1 MSIQSTIDQG
11 VNNINNMGAS
21 LKPLQQPMKVLSGLP
36 TQVLLGPQYD
46 YTGEMSAPSE
56 IGIRLGDG
64 SWGGIQRAIG
74 GIDYYGD
81 ALGYGTSTGFA
92 KGAGQEQ
99 HPMGLNFFVKTG
111 GTCSNGA
118 DMYDYVSTIPTGVP
132 GRLGNEIKKTLG
144 VNLQGLA
151 PGIMDDAL
159 AALNPLPM
167 FDAMAGTG
175 FAKCKKI
182 SLPVGDINGAL
193 RSRNAD
199 VTTPWIDTA
208 TTKVFYQNGKPYE
221 THWVFDSW
229 ISADEYNST
238 SKTYPIKD
246 AKGNVVE
253 SFCGGGPQTGLGE
266 ITRTSALLLGA
277 LGLGLALV
285 YAAKH

>member
-1 MSIQSTIDQG
+1 MSLQDTIDKG
-11 VNNINNMGAS
+11 VNSINNMGNN
-21 LKPLQQPMKVLSGLP
+21 LKPLQQPMKVLSNLP
-36 TQVLLGPQYD
+36 TQALLGPQYD
-46 YTGEMSAPSE
+46 YTGEMNAPSE

-64 SWGGIQRAIG
+64 SWGGIQRAVG
-74 GIDYYGD
+74 GIDYYGS

-92 KGAGQEQ
+92 KGAGQNQ

-118 DMYDYVSTIPTGVP
+118 EMYDYVSTIPTGVP
-132 GRLGNEIKKTLG
+132 GRLGKEIKKTLG

-175 FAKCKKI
+175 FAKCKQI

-193 RSRNAD
+193 RSRNDD
-199 VTTPWIDTA
+199 VKTPWID
-208 TTKVFYQNGKPYE
+208 KVSFYKDGMPYQ

-229 ISADEYNST
+229 ITADEYKST
-238 SKTYPIKD
+238 RKTYPIKD
-246 AKGNVVE
+246 AKGTILE
-253 SFCGGGPQTGLGE
+253 SFCGGPQTRLGE